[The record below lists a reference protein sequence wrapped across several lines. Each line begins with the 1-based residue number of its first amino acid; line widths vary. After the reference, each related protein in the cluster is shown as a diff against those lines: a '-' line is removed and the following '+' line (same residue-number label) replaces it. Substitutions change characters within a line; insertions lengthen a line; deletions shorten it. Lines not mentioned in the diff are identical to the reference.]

1 MFLDILRYTF
11 RTYSSQAN
19 NLSVCN
25 TFCPPPP
32 PPPLAHYSFG
42 F

>member
-19 NLSVCN
+19 ILSVCICN
-25 TFCPPPP
+25 TFWAKWP
-32 PPPLAHYSFG
+32 
-42 F
+42 